1 MPSELARGAQV
12 VSIRD
17 TQRARVIAAIGAHL
31 LATGLAE
38 TSLRQLAAA
47 AGVSD
52 RMLLYYFTD
61 KADLLAQAMAQIAAD
76 SAAVLADAIPA
87 GAALSAGQLI
97 GEAVRVTSAPAM
109 KPFMRLWIEVVAAA
123 ARGEAP
129 FPGIAHQITQ
139 GFLSWI
145 EARLGATPEAERAA
159 AAAMILAVVDG
170 MALVEVCSGAA
181 LTAQAADYAARLRIP

>member
-1 MPSELARGAQV
+1 M

-17 TQRARVIAAIGAHL
+17 AQRARAIDAVGAHL
-31 LATGLAE
+31 LATGLAQ

-61 KADLLAQAMAQIAAD
+61 KADILAEAMGRIAGD
-76 SAAVLADAIPA
+76 SAVQLAKAIPE
-87 GAALSAGQLI
+87 GAALTAGQLI

-129 FPGIAHQITQ
+129 YPEIAQQITA
-139 GFLSWI
+139 GFLGWI
-145 EARLGATPEAERAA
+145 EARLDSTPPPERPA

-170 MALVEVCSGAA
+170 LALVEVCSGAS
-181 LTAQAADYAARLRIP
+181 LTEQAADYAARLRII

>member
-1 MPSELARGAQV
+1 M
-12 VSIRD
+12 VSIRES
-17 TQRARVIAAIGAHL
+17 QRARVIETIGAHL

-61 KADLLAQAMAQIAAD
+61 KADVLMQAMARIAND
-76 SAAVLADAIPA
+76 SAVQLAEAIPA
-87 GAALSAGQLI
+87 NAALTAGQLI

-129 FPGIAHQITQ
+129 FPAIAQQITL
-139 GFLSWI
+139 GFLAWI
-145 EARLGATPEAERAA
+145 EARLGSTPPQERAA

-170 MALVEVCSGAA
+170 LALVEVCSGAA
-181 LTAQAADYAARLRIP
+181 LTAQAADYAARLRID

>member
-1 MPSELARGAQV
+1 V

-17 TQRARVIAAIGAHL
+17 TQRVHAIDAIGAHL
-31 LATGLAE
+31 LATGLAQ

-61 KADLLAQAMAQIAAD
+61 KADLLAQAMGRIAAD
-76 SAAVLADAIPA
+76 SAGQLAMAIPA
-87 GAALSAGQLI
+87 DAALSAGQLI

-129 FPGIAHQITQ
+129 FPAIAQQITQ
-139 GFLSWI
+139 GFLGWI
-145 EARLGATPEAERAA
+145 EARLGDTPLQERTA

-170 MALVEVCSGAA
+170 LALVEVCSGAS
-181 LTAQAADYAARLRIP
+181 LTAQAADYAARLRIS

>member
-1 MPSELARGAQV
+1 V
-12 VSIRD
+12 VSIRE
-17 TQRARVIAAIGAHL
+17 TQRARAVEAIGAHL
-31 LATGLAE
+31 LAKGLAE

-61 KADLLAQAMAQIAAD
+61 KADLLAAAMARIATD
-76 SAAVLADAIPA
+76 SAVQLAKAIPE
-87 GAALSAGQLI
+87 GAALTAGQLI

-129 FPGIAHQITQ
+129 FPGIANQITQ
-139 GFLSWI
+139 AFLGWI
-145 EARLGATPEAERAA
+145 EARLGSTPPQERAA

-170 MALVEVCSGAA
+170 MALVEVCSGAS
-181 LTAQAADYAARLRIP
+181 LTAQAADYAARLRID